1 MNFMNAL
8 SITYKVTVMCLD
20 ASTEVLCGAL
30 APLWDFDVTYIF
42 TLNNFFKS
50 NHKFPQNQK

>member
-1 MNFMNAL
+1 MNAL